1 MAPELSGAFPRLS
14 TRAAERMTAALL
26 ARADATFLR
35 GEFDDDWFRNPRGL
49 HVLRELDAAPRPA
62 LLPAESLRGAAAPL
76 AQALEAM
83 SG

>member
-1 MAPELSGAFPRLS
+1 M
-14 TRAAERMTAALL
+14 RAAERFAAALL
-26 ARADATFLR
+26 ARTDTTLLR

-49 HVLRELDAAPRPA
+49 HALRELDAAPRPV
-62 LLPAESLRGAAAPL
+62 LLPVESLRGTAAPL